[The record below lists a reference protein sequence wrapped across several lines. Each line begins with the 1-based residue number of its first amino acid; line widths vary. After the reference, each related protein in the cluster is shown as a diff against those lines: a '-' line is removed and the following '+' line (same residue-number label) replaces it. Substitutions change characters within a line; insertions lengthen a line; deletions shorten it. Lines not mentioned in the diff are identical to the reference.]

1 MAKIYAG
8 LLAGYGALPVIPPEA
23 GQGVNAY
30 VRVFRQVITLAAQPT
45 TDTQV
50 IARVP
55 NGYLV
60 LGHRVV
66 SSVSL
71 GASTI
76 AIGTVATPAK
86 YKAAAVF
93 TAVDTPTDYLLA
105 SIAGGVP
112 LTADEEQILTVGVAA
127 LPGAGTLVIYTYA
140 SKP

>member
-8 LLAGYGALPVIPPEA
+8 LLSGLGALPIIPPEA
-23 GQGVNAY
+23 GQGVNAPI
-30 VRVFRQVITLAAQPT
+30 RIHRQVITLASQPT
-45 TDTQV
+45 TDTQL

-55 NGYLV
+55 NGHLV

-71 GASTI
+71 GTSQI

-112 LTADEEQILTVGVAA
+112 LTADEEQILTVSVAA
-127 LPGAGTLVIYTYA
+127 LPASGTLVIYTYT